1 MRNAK
6 SPTFGENLE
15 VTMKSILSRLLIAA
29 AAVLLGTMLAQSQ
42 TADAPP
48 PPPMHGHHDFA
59 MGGGP
64 MMGFFADKLDLT
76 DAQKAQMKTIMQ
88 KEGPAMKPL
97 FQQSHQIDLQLRQY
111 AEGTYDEAK
120 VQALATQKSQVD
132 AQLAVAHT
140 RVHNEL
146 FQVLTPEQQTKMKEM
161 EASRAAR
168 IQAHGHQAP
177 PPAPDQE

>member
-1 MRNAK
+1 M
-6 SPTFGENLE
+6 FGENLG

-29 AAVLLGTMLAQSQ
+29 AALFLGTMLAQSQ
-42 TADAPP
+42 TADDTPP
-48 PPPMHGHHDFA
+48 PPPVHAHHDFG
-59 MGGGP
+59 MRGP
-64 MMGFFADKLDLT
+64 MMGFYAAKLDLT

-97 FQQSHQIDLQLRQY
+97 FQQSRQIDQQLRQY
-111 AEGTYDEAK
+111 AEGTDDEAK
-120 VQALATQKSQVD
+120 VQALASQKSQVE

-140 RVHNEL
+140 RIHSEM

-161 EASRAAR
+161 EANRAVRMQAR
-168 IQAHGHQAP
+168 GHQAP